1 MDTELELFTYLK
13 TNHYP
18 DLSKSDNQYS
28 TFDCKSLLSNEYIEL
43 KCRKIHYNELMIEK
57 SKYERILKLSNT
69 NRFQPVYINS
79 TPSGIYKFY
88 LTKQKIDWEN
98 KLCPTTTQFGNID
111 KIIKEIGLISIQ
123 NSLILHTFKN
133 QITMEN
139 EKKFADG
146 FIFKRNE
153 KAPDFVIGNLSIKT
167 AEAIQF
173 LQQNDK
179 KGWVN
184 LSIKTSKAGK
194 HYIELDTYEPK
205 KEEVVEN
212 LPF

>member
-1 MDTELELFTYLK
+1 
-13 TNHYP
+13 
-18 DLSKSDNQYS
+18 
-28 TFDCKSLLSNEYIEL
+28 
-43 KCRKIHYNELMIEK
+43 
-57 SKYERILKLSNT
+57 
-69 NRFQPVYINS
+69 
-79 TPSGIYKFY
+79 
-88 LTKQKIDWEN
+88 
-98 KLCPTTTQFGNID
+98 
-111 KIIKEIGLISIQ
+111 
-123 NSLILHTFKN
+123 
-133 QITMEN
+133 MEN

-153 KAPDFVIGNLSIKT
+153 KAPDFVIGNLSIKVS
-167 AEAIQF
+167 EAITF

-184 LSIKTSKAGK
+184 LSIKTSKGGK